1 MRAFLSYQ
9 TGDKIVAGRVGK
21 LFESLGITV
30 FMAHED
36 IGVSEEWRL
45 QILKEL
51 SSADLFVPILSER
64 YFPSVW
70 CTQESGIAAFRGMT
84 MMPLSIDG
92 TIPLGFIG
100 HIQSTKING
109 DSPSHINILPGLAKC
124 DVSFLID
131 CLVKLIGRGG
141 GGYRVKESD
150 FALILP
156 YLSRATKEQIV
167 ELLTVSTHN
176 DQVCNAGA
184 CAQHYLPPLVKSHG
198 RYMKLKDLKE
208 LKETLGRYG
217 VKF

>member
-1 MRAFLSYQ
+1 MQAFLSYQ
-9 TGDKIVAGRVGK
+9 TDDKLVAGRVSN
-21 LFESLGITV
+21 LLESLGITV
-30 FMAHED
+30 FMAHEN

-45 QILKEL
+45 QILKAL
-51 SSADLFVPILSER
+51 SSADLFVSILSER

-70 CTQESGIAAFRGMT
+70 CVQETGIAAFRDMT

-109 DSPSHINILPGLAKC
+109 DSPSYTNILPGLAKR
-124 DVSFLID
+124 DVSFLIN
-131 CLVKLIGRGG
+131 CLINLIERTR
-141 GGYRVKESD
+141 GYRATEAA

-156 YLSRATKEQIV
+156 YLPQATKEQIV
-167 ELLTVSTHN
+167 KLLTVSTHN
-176 DQVCNAGA
+176 DQVCNAGT

-198 RYMKLKDLKE
+198 RYMKRKDFKE

>member
-1 MRAFLSYQ
+1 MQAFLSYQ
-9 TGDKIVAGRVGK
+9 TGDKLVAGRVGK
-21 LFESLGITV
+21 LLESLGISV

-45 QILKEL
+45 QILKAL

-64 YFPSVW
+64 YFSSVW
-70 CTQESGIAAFRGMT
+70 CVQETGIAAFRDMT

-92 TIPLGFIG
+92 TIPLGFMG

-109 DSPSHINILPGLAKC
+109 DSPNYTNILPGLAKR
-124 DVSFLID
+124 DVSFLIS
-131 CLVKLIGRGG
+131 CLIKLIGRTR
-141 GGYRVKESD
+141 GYRATEAA
-150 FALILP
+150 FELILP
-156 YLSRATKEQIV
+156 YIPQATREQIV

-176 DQVCNAGA
+176 DQVCNAGT

-198 RYMKLKDLKE
+198 RYMKRKDFKE